1 MDNVYIAS
9 FIISIITAST
19 PLLLAAAGELI
30 VEKSG
35 ALNLGVEGMMLIGAI
50 VGFAVALKTGSA
62 ELGVLLAAVA
72 GMVFSMFF
80 AVLVL
85 NFLANQIASG
95 LALAIFG
102 KGFAALLGASFVGLS
117 PPTLKPLPI
126 PLLSQ
131 ISFFGSVLF
140 NHNIL
145 IYFSFALVF
154 AIHWFLSKTRA
165 GLVLRAVGDNHD
177 TAHAMGYPVKKSGF
191 SPLASAAPWRAWR
204 GPMCRCSIHR
214 CGLRI

>member
-1 MDNVYIAS
+1 MDKVYIAS

-19 PLLLAAAGELI
+19 PLLLASSGELI

-35 ALNLGVEGMMLIGAI
+35 ALNLGVEGMMLIGA
-50 VGFAVALKTGSA
+50 VTGFAVALKTGSA
-62 ELGVLLAAVA
+62 ELGVVLAAVA
-72 GMVFSMFF
+72 GMVFSMLF
-80 AVLVL
+80 AILVL

-102 KGFAALLGASFVGLS
+102 KGFAALLGSSFVGIA

-131 ISFFGSVLF
+131 IPFFGDVLF
-140 NHNIL
+140 RHNIL
-145 IYFSFALVF
+145 IYFSFAMVF
-154 AIHWFLSKTRA
+154 ALHWFLSKTRA

-177 TAHAMGYPVKKSGF
+177 AAHAMGYSVKKIRF
-191 SPLASAAPWRAWR
+191 PPRLVSAARWR
-204 GPMCRCSIHR
+204 G
-214 CGLRI
+214 